1 VTRTSH
7 DTEPGLLLGTV
18 TYMSPEQ
25 VRGQAADARSDL
37 FALGAILYEMVTGR
51 RAFARD
57 TPADTMTAIL
67 SEDPPELTRLAVAP
81 GLDRIVRHCLEKL
94 PDERFQSARDL
105 AFDLEALSDAS
116 GAAVRPAAPRARRQ
130 RPAQR
135 LVLSRRRKQRRPLE
149 THPDDPGRRHPR
161 RRPDPIPIRHL
172 PSGLGHLR
180 KHPIKKGPV
189 AADISR
195 R

>member
-1 VTRTSH
+1 GLAKLLPAPPDVPDVTRIREN
-7 DTEPGLLLGTV
+7 TEPGLLLGTV

-116 GAAVRPAAPRARRQ
+116 GATVRPAAPRARRPS
-130 RPAQR
+130 RSA
-135 LVLSRRRKQRRPLE
+135 LVLA
-149 THPDDPGRRHPR
+149 
-161 RRPDPIPIRHL
+161 PI
-172 PSGLGHLR
+172 
-180 KHPIKKGPV
+180 
-189 AADISR
+189 AAAALL
-195 R
+195 